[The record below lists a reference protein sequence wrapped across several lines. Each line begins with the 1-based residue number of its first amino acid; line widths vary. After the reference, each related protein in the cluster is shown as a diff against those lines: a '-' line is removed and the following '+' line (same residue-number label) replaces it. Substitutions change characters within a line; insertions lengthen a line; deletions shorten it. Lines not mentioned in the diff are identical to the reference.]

1 MNLFYKMAPPNVKET
16 ESSSKGPATHW
27 LDAWIVILLALF
39 RDQYFHLRRGNAK
52 DSHWDK
58 LTASFNAEAGSQL
71 TKQTIK
77 NKIDN
82 LKKKIQ
88 KRTCRGCQNFRG
100 DTFNLGL
107 VRRM

>member
-1 MNLFYKMAPPNVKET
+1 MAPPNVNET

-58 LTASFNAEAGSQL
+58 LTASFNAKARSQL
-71 TKQTIK
+71 TKQTLKI
-77 NKIDN
+77 KIDKF
-82 LKKKIQ
+82 KKKY
-88 KRTCRGCQNFRG
+88 KRELAEVVKT
-100 DTFNLGL
+100 
-107 VRRM
+107 